1 MALLGMQHC
10 APYLGSLSRTL
21 QAEGGFC
28 SQKEPQL
35 AQITSNVLIP
45 PGTKRLW
52 HPGCALQLLSLSN
65 HFVLLLKSSQFYPEM
80 KEHHLCQESHAETWF
95 CFVSGHT
102 VFDKIRRKLSYQHSH
117 RRRRG
122 FSASYKMPSKEDI
135 RKHFL
140 QVPNPT
146 LWHWSG
152 TRNGGAG
159 CQVLLSTINT
169 AWKLGH
175 KGQWSLPGPR
185 VSQ

>member
-52 HPGCALQLLSLSN
+52 HPGCASQLLSLSN
-65 HFVLLLKSSQFYPEM
+65 HIVLLLKSSQFYPEM

-135 RKHFL
+135 RKHFFASSESHFVTL
-140 QVPNPT
+140 IRHQKWRSWVPSATEHN
-146 LWHWSG
+146 
-152 TRNGGAG
+152 
-159 CQVLLSTINT
+159 
-169 AWKLGH
+169 
-175 KGQWSLPGPR
+175 
-185 VSQ
+185 